1 MARISFSPLIVEAS
15 GKVKDTVFSR
25 WKGRP
30 YIRSRVTPANPN
42 TASQQAVR
50 NSLARCVALWQSVTA
65 DMKTNWNTYASPYS
79 ISGYNAFVQANRA
92 DEQAGNV
99 LQVTAQDS
107 VLEGLDTLTAAS
119 GGASGEIDLTWTG
132 GTTGAD
138 KYAYILTR
146 KDGEDSLTLEESTT
160 TLVSAGART
169 ISGLSAGDDY
179 QVYVAVYDD
188 TEGTLSISK
197 GDTATALA

>member
-1 MARISFSPLIVEAS
+1 MARVSFSPLIVEAS

-25 WKGRP
+25 WKGRA

-42 TASQQAVR
+42 TAAQQAVR
-50 NSLARCVALWQSVTA
+50 NSLARCVSLWQSFTA
-65 DMKTNWNTYASPYS
+65 NMTGNWDTYASPYS
-79 ISGYNAFVQANRA
+79 ISGYNAFMQANRA
-92 DEQAGNV
+92 DEQADNV

-107 VLEGLDTLTAAS
+107 VLEGLDTLSASS

-146 KDGEDSLTLEESTT
+146 LDGEDSLTLEESTT
-160 TLVSAGART
+160 TLVSAGSRT
-169 ISGLSAGDDY
+169 LSGLSAGDDY

-188 TEGTLSISK
+188 TESTLSISK

>member
-1 MARISFSPLIVEAS
+1 MAKISFSPLIVEAS

-42 TASQQAVR
+42 SAAQQAVR
-50 NSLARCVALWQSVTA
+50 NSLSRCVDLWQSFVA
-65 DMKTNWNTYASPYS
+65 DMTSNWDAYASPYS
-79 ISGYNAFVQANRA
+79 ISGYNAWMKANRA
-92 DEQAGNV
+92 DEQDGNI
-99 LQVTAQDS
+99 LQVTAVDEL
-107 VLEGLDTLTAAS
+107 LEGVDTFGAAS
-119 GGASGEIDLTWTG
+119 GSGSGEIDLTWTG

-138 KYAYILTR
+138 KYAYILSR

-160 TLVSAGART
+160 TLVSAGSVT

-179 QVYVAVYDD
+179 QMYLAVYDD